1 MIDTTNS
8 LGALGSKNTRGKV
21 GSTPASEAKAPT
33 PASAAPDKPES
44 GDQVML
50 SPEAQNMSRLEAK
63 VASSADV
70 NLEKVAAIRQAIA
83 EGKFEFNPERIAENM
98 LKQDDLLA

>member
-8 LGALGSKNTRGKV
+8 LGALGPKNTRGKV
-21 GSTPASEAKAPT
+21 GGSPASEAKT
-33 PASAAPDKPES
+33 PAPGNTTAEKPES
-44 GDQVML
+44 GDQVKL
-50 SPEAQNMSRLEAK
+50 SAEAQNMSRLEAK

>member
-8 LGALGSKNTRGKV
+8 LGALSAKNTRGKV
-21 GSTPASEAKAPT
+21 GNNPAGEAKVPTPTSSTPEKSET
-33 PASAAPDKPES
+33 
-44 GDQVML
+44 GDQVVL
-50 SPEAQNMSRLEAK
+50 SAEAQNMSRLEAK
-63 VASSADV
+63 VASSPEV

-83 EGKFEFNPERIAENM
+83 EGRFEFNPERIAENM